1 MTCVITTAIGN
12 IVHQVRLS
20 DSTLDKVA
28 EALRIPKRKFR
39 SSETHS
45 IYIYRHPKEA
55 SGDRPSPPGVR
66 SRE

>member
-12 IVHQVRLS
+12 VVHQVRLS

-28 EALRIPKRKFR
+28 EALRIPKRKFQ

-45 IYIYRHPKEA
+45 IYIYRHPKKA
-55 SGDRPSPPGVR
+55 SGGPPSPPGGR
-66 SRE
+66 RRE